1 MSRAYRS
8 NAGNTFA
15 KLFSF
20 ILVLLLILGAAGL
33 IAYFVLQEKG
43 VSFYVTFEDERYYSN
58 AGGGGLELVKGQ
70 PYSFTVKSLTGEDVN
85 YSVRIT
91 SNSANNFDFEFGD
104 EYWQFHDTDETKNDY
119 TEIFQVET
127 TLDGFSLT
135 VPSLTVEEIVEEQF
149 GGDIELVN
157 ELKDDAAYFLITVTS
172 GDSIVE
178 LWFNIPSISIE
189 LDQTA
194 IIF

>member
-1 MSRAYRS
+1 MSRTYRS

-15 KLFSF
+15 KIFSF
-20 ILVLLLILGAAGL
+20 ILVLLLIFGAAGL

-43 VSFYVTFEDERYYSN
+43 VSFYVMFEDELFYSN
-58 AGGGGLELVKGQ
+58 VEGGGITLVKGQ

-91 SNSANNFDFEFGD
+91 SNSANNFDFVFGD
-104 EYWQFHDTDETKNDY
+104 EYWQFHDADESKNDY
-119 TEIFQVET
+119 TEIFQVEK
-127 TLDGFSLT
+127 TLGGFSLT

-157 ELKDDAAYFLITVTS
+157 ELKEDAAYFLITVTS
-172 GDSIVE
+172 GESIVE
-178 LWFNIPSISIE
+178 LWFNIPNIFIE

-194 IIF
+194 IVF